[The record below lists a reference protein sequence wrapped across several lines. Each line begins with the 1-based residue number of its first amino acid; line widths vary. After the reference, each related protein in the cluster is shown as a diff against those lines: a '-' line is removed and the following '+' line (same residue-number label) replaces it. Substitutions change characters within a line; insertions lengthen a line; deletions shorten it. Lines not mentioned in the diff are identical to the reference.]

1 MDPDDSEYRRNVRN
15 MSIVLAAIV
24 IIALGAIFIPP
35 YVFQSHNVFV
45 SNVSETYASGF
56 VLHLSVNSTTVT
68 SSQGVLVSGWVNS
81 SSATIV
87 DINASNSWGLP
98 PANLWGRVC
107 TNGWPIGIGVM
118 RGHYTSLNYT
128 QGILL
133 PIPRPLVSCPV
144 QSGTPKDFVFKPH
157 SSVALVTIGVFP
169 KNWDLRSSFVFWGS
183 ARTGGQLQ
191 PGIYTAVLADEW
203 GDVLPLIFRVT

>member
-1 MDPDDSEYRRNVRN
+1 MDPDDAEYHKSARN

-24 IIALGAIFIPP
+24 ITALGAILIPP
-35 YVFQSHNVFV
+35 HIFQSHNVYV
-45 SNVSETYASGF
+45 SNTSETFASGF
-56 VLHLSVNSTTVT
+56 ALHLTVNSTTVT
-68 SSQGVLVSGWVNS
+68 SSEGLLVTGWINS
-81 SSATIV
+81 TSSVIA

-98 PANLWGRVC
+98 PANLWGRIC

-118 RGHYTSLNYT
+118 KGHYSSLNYS
-128 QGILL
+128 QGTLL
-133 PIPRPLVSCPV
+133 PIQRPLVSCPV
-144 QSGTPKDFVFKPH
+144 QSGTPKDFVLRPH
-157 SSVALVTIGVFP
+157 SSLALVTIGVSP
-169 KNWDLRSSFVFWGS
+169 RNWDLISSFVFLGS